1 MAKRERSLKHHQ
13 TICPF
18 KMNIFERPYYLNGK
32 EIEKIPKDHHAI
44 YDSENKRWNVI
55 KDKTKEDLDDQIIK
69 EFNITFKNNLN
80 GSSMKL
86 DYLTQRWYSDNDNR
100 SGGYFKG
107 TDRGLSDHLD
117 LLMKQGHQIRDIY
130 EKENTS
136 DS

>member
-1 MAKRERSLKHHQ
+1 MD
-13 TICPF
+13 
-18 KMNIFERPYYLNGK
+18 IFDRPYYLNGK

-55 KDKTKEDLDDQIIK
+55 KDKTKEDLDDKIIK
-69 EFNITFKNNLN
+69 EFTITFKNNLY

-86 DYLTQRWYSDNDNR
+86 DLSTQRWYSDNDNF
-100 SGGYFKG
+100 SAGYYKG

-117 LLMKQGHQIRDIY
+117 HLINQGYQIRDIY